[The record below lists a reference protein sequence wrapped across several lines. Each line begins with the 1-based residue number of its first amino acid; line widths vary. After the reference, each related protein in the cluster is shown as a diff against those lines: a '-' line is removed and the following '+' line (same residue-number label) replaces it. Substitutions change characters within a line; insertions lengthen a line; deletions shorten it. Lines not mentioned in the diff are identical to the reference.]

1 MAAKKVKDL
10 AVKTGSYTKDGQE
23 KGRYEN
29 VGALMKTDDG
39 NYFVLL
45 KRTFNPAGVPVE
57 DGRDQIIVSVFDLKD
72 ADGGSLQRQQSG
84 GSSGPRGG
92 NVDEDIPFL
101 PHQRR
106 QAV

>member
-72 ADGGSLQRQQSG
+72 AAAPSQHQSSPPPQ
-84 GSSGPRGG
+84 SS
-92 NVDEDIPFL
+92 VSDDDVPF
-101 PHQRR
+101 
-106 QAV
+106 

>member
-39 NYFVLL
+39 NYFILL

-72 ADGGSLQRQQSG
+72 TAAPSQQQSSQPPQ
-84 GSSGPRGG
+84 SS
-92 NVDEDIPFL
+92 VSDDDIPF
-101 PHQRR
+101 
-106 QAV
+106 

>member
-45 KRTFNPAGVPVE
+45 KRTFNPAGITVE

-72 ADGGSLQRQQSG
+72 GDAPPQRQQSAPPQQSDPG
-84 GSSGPRGG
+84 G
-92 NVDEDIPFL
+92 DTIPF
-101 PHQRR
+101 
-106 QAV
+106 